1 MEPREPEGAAP
12 GAGGADADRRR
23 FEMPFGP
30 LVIEEPPAAEIA
42 PWRAVY
48 RTAVPAYDLLAAV
61 GGPSTEATEIVVEAV
76 DVHKSFG
83 RTEVLKGVSLEVRRQ
98 EVVVIIGA
106 SGSGKTTFLRCI
118 NHLEK
123 IQSGRIAVNG
133 HLIGYREGPGGR
145 LIEDAEKNIARQR
158 REIGMVFQR
167 FNLFP
172 HMTALENI
180 IEAPIRV
187 RGQSAEEAEAVGRA
201 LLTRVGLDHKADA
214 YPSRLSGGQ
223 QQRVA
228 IARALAM
235 KPALMLF
242 DEPTSALDPEMIG
255 EVLEVMK
262 ELAREGMTMVVVSHE
277 MGFAREVADRVVM
290 MDDGQILEEGPPERV
305 FSRPEHERTKSFL
318 SKIL

>member
-1 MEPREPEGAAP
+1 MTVEISHNLLGAIGGVPRPASDVVV
-12 GAGGADADRRR
+12 DAR
-23 FEMPFGP
+23 
-30 LVIEEPPAAEIA
+30 
-42 PWRAVY
+42 
-48 RTAVPAYDLLAAV
+48 
-61 GGPSTEATEIVVEAV
+61 
-76 DVHKSFG
+76 DVNKWFG
-83 RTEVLKGVSLEVRRQ
+83 RLHVLKGVSLQVKRQ
-98 EVVVIIGA
+98 ETVVVIGP
-106 SGSGKTTFLRCI
+106 SGSGKTTFIRCI

-123 IQSGRIAVNG
+123 IQSGRIFVNG
-133 HLIGYREGPGGR
+133 HLIGYREADGGR
-145 LIEDAEKNIARQR
+145 KVVEDKEKNIALQRQ
-158 REIGMVFQR
+158 EIGMVFQR

-180 IEAPIRV
+180 MEAPVHV
-187 RGQSAEEAEAVGRA
+187 RGIAHDEAEVTARA
-201 LLTRVGLDHKADA
+201 LLERVGLAAKATV
-214 YPSRLSGGQ
+214 YPNQLSGGQ

-277 MGFAREVADRVVM
+277 MGFAREVANRVVM
-290 MDDGQILEEGPPERV
+290 MDDGVVVEEGTPDQV
-305 FSRPEHERTKSFL
+305 FSHPTHERTKTFL